1 MRYPGNS
8 VNSPS
13 EETSGAAGLASDEL
27 SFAQLWRNRAPL
39 RHKADEVE
47 TWNKRIAETPN
58 NYGPSAYS
66 LAFLELAKLDADDTV
81 FDMGC
86 GAGTLAIPCALAG
99 HQVTAADFSD
109 GMLAQLKANMPEHG
123 VTESA
128 IRPIKLSWEDDWQA
142 ADVARKSH
150 DVAFASRSIITDD
163 LEGSIKK
170 LTNTA
175 RKKVCITVVPGCSPR
190 CHAGML
196 QDIGLTPTGH
206 QDASFAFAVA
216 QELGLLP
223 EVRYIASERCE
234 AFATPEAAFVKY
246 RAMLSLTRENP
257 RGASLDAAE
266 SRMKE
271 WLQCN
276 LEQVPA
282 SSLDAKT
289 RASIVPR
296 SKESAGRNS
305 CGSNSL
311 PGSTQVARTS
321 ATSPAATNAPA
332 CAPRAAEP
340 ETLVAPTV
348 SASTDAN
355 AEALVWIPKKK
366 RMVTWAFLSWN
377 APDALL

>member
-1 MRYPGNS
+1 MQHPGNKAGFLS
-8 VNSPS
+8 QA
-13 EETSGAAGLASDEL
+13 TSGVAGLAPDEP

-47 TWNKRIAETPN
+47 TWNKRIAETPS
-58 NYGPSAYS
+58 NYSPSEYS
-66 LAFLELAKLDADDTV
+66 LAFLELAQLDAGDSV

-109 GMLAQLKANMPEHG
+109 GMLTQLGTNMTKHGVAANM
-123 VTESA
+123 
-128 IRPIKLSWEDDWQA
+128 IRPIKLSWEDDWRA
-142 ADVARKSH
+142 AGIACKSH

-163 LEGSIKK
+163 LEDSIAK

-223 EVRYIASERCE
+223 EVRYIASERRE
-234 AFATPEAAFVKY
+234 AFATPEAAFAKY

-257 RGASLDAAE
+257 QGSSLGAAE
-266 SRMKE
+266 GRIKE
-271 WLQCN
+271 WLRCN
-276 LEQVPA
+276 LEQVPLG
-282 SSLDAKT
+282 SLDAKT
-289 RASIVPR
+289 RASIARGHSNGAIR
-296 SKESAGRNS
+296 S
-305 CGSNSL
+305 SNGGDSL
-311 PGSTQVARTS
+311 PSCPQAVGTS
-321 ATSPAATNAPA
+321 AASSVSADAPPTEPTPAAPTTPASTAANA
-332 CAPRAAEP
+332 
-340 ETLVAPTV
+340 ETLVWV
-348 SASTDAN
+348 
-355 AEALVWIPKKK
+355 PKKK

-377 APDALL
+377 VPATLL